1 MGKALWILVIVI
13 AIWLGLQYWTTE
25 PAVVEES
32 GPTQTRAQAVGQR
45 VQQSL
50 DDGAARQ
57 EALIP
62 E

>member
-1 MGKALWILVIVI
+1 MGKALMILLSVV
-13 AIWLGLQYWTTE
+13 AIWLGLQYWAEE
-25 PAVVEES
+25 PEAADDS
-32 GPTQTRAQAVGQR
+32 APTQSRAQQVGQR

-50 DDGAARQ
+50 DQGAARQ